1 VARRIEALEAALGLE
16 LFDKRRTGYAPT
28 KAAKTL
34 QEVAAKA
41 ESALHSVDLMAGQM
55 RRDLTGT
62 VRLTASS
69 MMADLFLSPAL
80 KSFHARHPGL
90 KLEVVSEDRHVD
102 LARGEADIALRV
114 FTKSMDQPG
123 LVGRRIAPDRW
134 SVYCSRDYA
143 AAHGMPK
150 NGAELSRH
158 VLIMAE
164 PGRYRVPIAEWI
176 YSQVTPAEV
185 AQFRNHVGGMFADI
199 KAGHGV
205 SVMSDL
211 MAACDPDFVRCFTP
225 DIEQPHEVWLLTH
238 ERLRDVPR
246 VRAVMDFL
254 VGFLAAHPAVKR
266 VMGEQPAAPRKA
278 RAKAAPA

>member
-1 VARRIEALEAALGLE
+1 LLEA
-16 LFDKRRTGYAPT
+16 
-28 KAAKTL
+28 
-34 QEVAAKA
+34 AAKA
-41 ESALHSVDLMAGQM
+41 EMALETVDVMAAQM
-55 RRDLTGT
+55 RRDLSGT
-62 VRLTASS
+62 VRVTASS

-80 KSFHARHPGL
+80 KGFHKRHPGL

-102 LARGEADIALRV
+102 LARGEADIAFRV
-114 FTKSMDQPG
+114 LTQPREQPG

-143 AAHGMPK
+143 AAHGVPK
-150 NGAELSRH
+150 NGAELARH

-164 PGRYRVPIAEWI
+164 PGRYRVPIAEWV
-176 YSQVTPAEV
+176 YSQVTPAEI

-266 VMGEQPAAPRKA
+266 VTEERPAPQRT
-278 RAKAAPA
+278 RAKPAPPT